1 MPSTAG
7 FVPAE
12 DGVARIV
19 ENVRAQESYRSLLL
33 HPCADGISLSAMAV
47 RIGERAA
54 TGRQR
59 DTSLPN
65 LIQCGS
71 SAGAAAAPTKSAEF
85 DEYTWKGDHQH
96 AISQPEPA
104 RAL

>member
-1 MPSTAG
+1 
-7 FVPAE
+7 
-12 DGVARIV
+12 VAKG
-19 ENVRAQESYRSLLL
+19 
-33 HPCADGISLSAMAV
+33 HK
-47 RIGERAA
+47 
-54 TGRQR
+54 
-59 DTSLPN
+59 SLPN